1 MFRIRAVQMENL
13 RGLLGI
19 MRIGK
24 VPNMRIRVVRSEE
37 RRGDERIDEI
47 ILRWFGHFE
56 RMENTK
62 IAKRVYVGMCG

>member
-37 RRGDERIDEI
+37 RRGDERIE
-47 ILRWFGHFE
+47 
-56 RMENTK
+56 EN
-62 IAKRVYVGMCG
+62 